1 MDGQRSR
8 FVRRLLP
15 LAAALLVAG
24 IGLVLYRGVLFP
36 ADPSAVAPWSSDGW
50 GHLMKAQYLLQQI
63 RAGNWYPDL
72 FSGWY
77 NGMELLRYYAPIPY
91 YGLAALLGATGN
103 VYIAGNWFLFLC
115 AVFGG
120 LSFLL
125 YRDRIGLLP
134 AAVGGVLFMVLPDN
148 LRVAFAEGNIPR
160 VVATALLPLAFF
172 FLLNVL
178 QYRGRRRDIAGLT
191 AAVLL
196 MVLSHAMMAAIF
208 LVCMGIFSLVYW
220 FMAHTRPQ
228 AFGKALFGMGAG
240 VLLSFWWLLPSLV
253 GGVTEVDQKNSS
265 EALAN
270 FPLRISLDPLLRLHD
285 REIFYI
291 GLSLLLGLIAVFW
304 FRKKLSPVVKS
315 LAIVGLVTILVSS
328 TVFSG
333 VYDAIPFSYLF
344 RPLRFLSFAGFA
356 LLLAVI
362 GFGSWLWSRGRARR
376 YLGRIAFVVLA
387 ALLLLDCWPS
397 LGLVH
402 GRAVPDELV
411 TVASEMRDARGWR
424 EATLDLSRL
433 GSAPSYL
440 FTAVSDREQIF
451 GWAYQ
456 GSATVDLTSSLN
468 LALQEGYDTYTV
480 DRLDRLGVDDA
491 VVLKNSQVSPTIGD
505 ALQAEGFTLAYDGQQ
520 VDYYHRDGAPRA
532 YTLNYDLLGIG
543 DGAYNLAVLFPQMEL
558 GQSAYVDD
566 YSLDFLCQFKRLLLS
581 RFKWHDKTKAEALV
595 TAYAKRGGRPVID
608 LTGTPDDVLAK
619 EPRFLG
625 VYGEPVNVL
634 YQATLQRDGRTEPLL
649 PFRADYLP
657 WNSFTPQ
664 GLDVEIATFPYAGF
678 NGVAWGYKLVDGAR
692 VDFLGLNLMFHAV
705 LTHDPVAVSLL
716 EEQLG
721 LPANRPSVHAYF
733 PLDNYRAGQAGYTF
747 SMTVAKQTE
756 VVVPVAYH
764 DGLTLTVDGR
774 VTPIMAMNDLVT
786 FALPAGTHA
795 IAITPG
801 KTTMHT
807 VGEAISGL
815 VAVACLG
822 FGWLGVRRRRHGAAP
837 EKAPHDTV
845 H

>member
-1 MDGQRSR
+1 METRR
-8 FVRRLLP
+8 FPAARRLLLP
-15 LAAALLVAG
+15 ATGLLMV
-24 IGLVLYRGVLFP
+24 GLGLLLYRGLLFP
-36 ADPSAVAPWSSDGW
+36 SDPAAVAPWSSDGW

-91 YGLAALLGATGN
+91 YGLAGVLAITNN
-103 VYIAGNWFLFLC
+103 VYVAGNWFLFLC
-115 AVFGG
+115 AIFGG

-125 YRDRIGLLP
+125 YRGRIGLVP
-134 AAVGGVLFMVLPDN
+134 AAVGGVLFMILPDN
-148 LRVAFAEGNIPR
+148 LRVALAEGNIPR
-160 VVATALLPLAFF
+160 VVATALLPLAFY

-178 QYRGRRRDIAGLT
+178 QYRGRRRDIIGLT
-191 AAVLL
+191 AAVLA

-208 LVCMGIFSLVYW
+208 LVCMGVFSLVYW
-220 FMAHTRPQ
+220 FAAHTRPQ
-228 AFGKALFGMGAG
+228 VFGKALFGMGTG

-265 EALAN
+265 EALAR
-270 FPLRISLDPLLRLHD
+270 FPLSVSLDPLLRLHD

-291 GLSLLLGLIAVFW
+291 GLSLVLGLIAILW
-304 FRKKLSPVVKS
+304 FRKKLSPMVKS

-328 TVFSG
+328 TVFTG
-333 VYDAIPFSYLF
+333 VYNAIPFSYLF

-356 LLLAVI
+356 LLLAVV
-362 GFGSWLWSRGRARR
+362 GFGSWLWFKTNGRR
-376 YLGRIAFVVLA
+376 YLGRVAFVVLA

-402 GRAVPDELV
+402 GRTVPEDLT
-411 TVASEMRDARGWR
+411 TVATEMRDASGWR

-456 GSATVDLTSSLN
+456 GSATVDLTSSIN
-468 LALQEGYDTYTV
+468 LALQEGYDTYTI
-480 DRLDRLGVDDA
+480 DRLNRLGVDDA
-491 VVLKNSQVSPTIGD
+491 VVLNNSEVSPTIGA
-505 ALQAEGFTLAYDGQQ
+505 ALQAAGYTREYTSSR

-581 RFKWHDKTKAEALV
+581 RFKWHDRAKAEALV
-595 TAYAKRGGRPVID
+595 TAYAERGGRPVID
-608 LTGTPDDVLAK
+608 LTGTQDDVLAK
-619 EPRFLG
+619 EPYFLG
-625 VYGEPVNVL
+625 VYGEPVNVI
-634 YQATLQRDGRTEPLL
+634 YQATLQVDGRSEPLL

-664 GLDVEIATFPYAGF
+664 GLDVDLVTFPYAGVE
-678 NGVAWGYKLVDGAR
+678 GVAWGYKLVNGAR
-692 VDFLGLNLMFHAV
+692 VDFVGLNLLFHAV

-721 LPANRPSVHAYF
+721 MAANQPSVHQYL
-733 PLDNYRAGQAGYTF
+733 PLQDYRADQSGYTF
-747 SMTVAKQTE
+747 SMTVAEATQ

-764 DGLTLTVDGR
+764 DGLTLAVDGQEA
-774 VTPIMAMNDLVT
+774 PIVAMNNLVT
-786 FALPAGTHA
+786 FSLPAGTHA
-795 IAITPG
+795 IALTPG
-801 KTTMHT
+801 TTAMHA
-807 VGEAISGL
+807 VGEAIAGL
-815 VAVACLG
+815 AAVAFIG
-822 FGWLGVRRRRHGAAP
+822 VGWLGVRRRRRGAAP
-837 EKAPHDTV
+837 EEAPHD
-845 H
+845 